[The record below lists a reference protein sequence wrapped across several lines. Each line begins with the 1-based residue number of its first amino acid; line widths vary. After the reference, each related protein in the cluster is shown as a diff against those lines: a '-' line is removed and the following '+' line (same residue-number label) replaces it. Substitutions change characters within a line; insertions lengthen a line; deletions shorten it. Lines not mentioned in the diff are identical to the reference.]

1 MFQPQSYHNL
11 MHKLSVNLLLNSD
24 MMYNSYRLWS
34 GWSGQRSMTGCSPSC
49 WWSPC
54 SRCPP
59 RRRTP
64 RCTPPRI
71 CPAPPRLPEVTRMF
85 CPHPDVSNYLL
96 EGGDVV
102 PRVGWWII
110 NALEQD
116 RSLGDQQRLV
126 GLQFFCLRR
135 ELEKLEHLGQRHKV
149 VTCVTKCH
157 EHHIVTRP
165 CNETFIHTFAPMAV

>member
-1 MFQPQSYHNL
+1 
-11 MHKLSVNLLLNSD
+11 
-24 MMYNSYRLWS
+24 
-34 GWSGQRSMTGCSPSC
+34 MTGCSPSC

-54 SRCPP
+54 SQCPP
-59 RRRTP
+59 RRRRP

-71 CPAPPRLPEVTRMF
+71 CPAPRRLPEVTRMF

-116 RSLGDQQRLV
+116 RSLGDQQGLV
-126 GLQFFCLRR
+126 SLQFFCLRR
-135 ELEKLEHLGQRHKV
+135 ELEKLEHLASHNRHKI

-157 EHHIVTRP
+157 EHHIVTKP
-165 CNETFIHTFAPMAV
+165 YNETFIRLLPSLLWRCKWRFQNRGCRDWKSAWYSRSLINSREFW